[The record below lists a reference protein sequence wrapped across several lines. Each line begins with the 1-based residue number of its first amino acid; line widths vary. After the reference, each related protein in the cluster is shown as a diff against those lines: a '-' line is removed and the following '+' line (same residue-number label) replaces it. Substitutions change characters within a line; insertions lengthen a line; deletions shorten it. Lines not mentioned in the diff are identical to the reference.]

1 MSTKIYNAFQYD
13 GNINELIEDLK
24 KFREQVIPHRIN
36 KFIEPFNKLIKQDD
50 LPVYWSSIEQYF
62 LKMIL
67 WIDRE
72 WDTPPNCV
80 IYFHKKKI
88 YFQLFG
94 LDNREIEMFNN
105 ISNNFLEFWY
115 SDNTDL
121 DSELKKRKKVWD
133 WIFEKSWI
141 PEEVWLTFEFFPKR
155 KVIHYLID
163 INNSYKNNSEIWKK

>member
-67 WIDRE
+67 
-72 WDTPPNCV
+72 
-80 IYFHKKKI
+80 
-88 YFQLFG
+88 
-94 LDNREIEMFNN
+94 
-105 ISNNFLEFWY
+105 
-115 SDNTDL
+115 
-121 DSELKKRKKVWD
+121 
-133 WIFEKSWI
+133 
-141 PEEVWLTFEFFPKR
+141 
-155 KVIHYLID
+155 
-163 INNSYKNNSEIWKK
+163 